1 MVKFRNREAYPP
13 ACVPALHTSQPVRKL
28 CFFLFDFSNVSAV
41 VFLGGRGGDKTGN
54 QHVEELFS
62 PQKHSYLLWSFYQ
75 EKPCWTGPPTLG
87 L

>member
-1 MVKFRNREAYPP
+1 MVELGNREVYPP
-13 ACVPALHTSQPVRKL
+13 PCVHALDTSQTVGKL
-28 CFFLFDFSNVSAV
+28 CFSSLISNVSAV

-54 QHVEELFS
+54 QHVEELFP